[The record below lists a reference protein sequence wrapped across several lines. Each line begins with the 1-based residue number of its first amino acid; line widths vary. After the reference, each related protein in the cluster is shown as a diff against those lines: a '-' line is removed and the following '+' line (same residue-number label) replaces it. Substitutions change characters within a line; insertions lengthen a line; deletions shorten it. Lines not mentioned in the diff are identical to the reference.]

1 MQTFNYL
8 RPAHL
13 DELCQALQQP
23 YAKIVAGGTDV
34 LPQMH
39 TGRLQPALLVDISR
53 VSELE
58 GIRIHN
64 GQVEIGALTTFA
76 AIQAHPTLRAAAPAL
91 TQAAEWVGAPM
102 TRQRATLGGNLA
114 NASPAADAVPPL
126 MIYHA
131 EVTLTSSKGSRSL
144 PLAQFLLGPGQTA
157 LQRGEFIQSVRF
169 ELPAEDLGSAFLKIG
184 PRRGMTIAI
193 VSAAAAV
200 HLASDGRLDQV
211 RVAVGASAPTVIRCP
226 QTENLL
232 YGQIPSPQLWQSA
245 AQQIGAEIS
254 PIDDVRASRT
264 YRRRAAG
271 VLAVRALQAALSQA
285 QEAAQARTV

>member
-23 YAKIVAGGTDV
+23 HAKIVAGGTDV

-64 GQVEIGALTTFA
+64 TQVEIGALTTFA

-91 TQAAEWVGAPM
+91 TQAAQWVGAPM

-126 MIYHA
+126 MIYNA
-131 EVTLTSSKGSRSL
+131 EVTLTSAKGSRSL

-200 HLASDGRLDQV
+200 RLSPEGRLEQV

-232 YGQIPSPQLWQSA
+232 HGQLPSAELWQSA
-245 AQQIGAEIS
+245 AQQIAVEIS
-254 PIDDVRASRT
+254 PIDDVRASRA

>member
-23 YAKIVAGGTDV
+23 HAKIVAGGTDV

-53 VSELE
+53 VRELE

-64 GQVEIGALTTFA
+64 TQVEIGALTTFA

-91 TQAAEWVGAPM
+91 TQAAQWVGAPM

-126 MIYHA
+126 MIYNA
-131 EVTLTSSKGSRSL
+131 EVTLTSAKGSRSL

-200 HLASDGRLDQV
+200 RLSPEGRLEQV

-232 YGQIPSPQLWQSA
+232 HGQLPSAELWQSA
-245 AQQIGAEIS
+245 AQQIAVEIS
-254 PIDDVRASRT
+254 PIDDVRASRA